1 MAKNNAVEST
11 VQIVNRQL
19 VSLEGTLISRTKS
32 AVLFKYR
39 PRGKRI
45 QVQKAFPISAC
56 RKIGLNEI
64 VVEILTKIGRPI
76 KGVAEIKDDGVYVDG
91 VWFDP
96 NTVEVTAELGIED
109 EAPKKSKGDKK
120 KKAK

>member
-32 AVLFKYR
+32 VVLFKYR

-45 QVQKAFPISAC
+45 QVQKAFPLSAC
-56 RKIGLNEI
+56 RKIGPTEI

-76 KGVAEIKDDGVYVDG
+76 KGIAEIKDDGVYVDG

-109 EAPKKSKGDKK
+109 EAPKKAKGDKK